1 MKRTLLA
8 VCLAAANASAA
19 TFLVPSDAELVRASK
34 AIVVATA
41 GSSASRFA
49 PGGWIETV
57 TEMRVDEA
65 IKGPIDTGDII
76 HVTELGGIV
85 NRLAYVVPGSPRY
98 GPGERVLLFLE
109 TNSRGEWVS
118 KNMAVG
124 KFSLAGDRLLRDAT
138 SMRGWD
144 YDGTSHREP
153 LRAAQP
159 FLRFVRESAAGRAS
173 AEDYVIPVA
182 AGFSP
187 PVLAATGPPAST
199 YLLQLTG
206 ASGTLGLR
214 WNRFPSAVVFL
225 SHGTQPGALNGG
237 LTALQR
243 GLAAWSSDPNSD
255 VIYQY
260 GGTTAVSS
268 TGLISG
274 NPDGVNSIQF
284 NDPSNEIAGSYTGS
298 GGDTL
303 AIGGA
308 WASTTG
314 AGSTHTFAG
323 ETFYTIFEADLV
335 VQDGITGA
343 GISGNGFDHV
353 MTHELGHTLGL
364 RHSDEP
370 PAGGTSSTAAI
381 MNSSVAFNSDPYGAN
396 LQAWDREAIDA
407 VYGVAQTPAC
417 TPPSITIQPQS
428 SALGSGP
435 VTLSVGAS
443 GDAPFQF
450 QWYIGQ
456 RGNTSQPIGGGTSSA
471 LTAQPTVTTSYWVRV
486 SNGCTPPADSQT
498 ATVTVNGCPAVFI
511 TSVTDSASIIEGR
524 SVTLSANAN
533 GGTITYEWF
542 IGAPGVTT
550 TSAGAGSSII
560 VTPSITT
567 TYWLR
572 VSNTCGAS
580 IASDSIVIT
589 VTPCTAPRILVQ
601 PAGGD
606 VLSAT
611 TTSISVGDLGTR
623 PTLYQWY
630 EGSVGDTSNPVM
642 NANAASFT
650 TPLLLASMS
659 YWVRITNDCGT
670 VESGVARV
678 NVVSSCQAPV
688 IVAQPRDQTVTAGAN
703 AVVSVVVSGTSLHY
717 AWYQGPV
724 FDFTRPLS
732 GVGPATVTNAINAP
746 TQFWVRVTS
755 PCGSL
760 NSTAATV
767 TPQGVSRR
775 RPAGH

>member
-41 GSSASRFA
+41 GTSASRFA

-65 IKGPIDTGDII
+65 IKGPIDPDDIT

-85 NRLAYVVPGSPRY
+85 NGLAYVVPGSPRY
-98 GPGERVLLFLE
+98 GQGERVLLFLE
-109 TNSRGEWVS
+109 TNSRGEWCS

-144 YDGTSHREP
+144 YDGSPHREP

-159 FLRFVRESAAGRAS
+159 FLRFVRETAAGRAS
-173 AEDYVIPVA
+173 AEDYFLSA
-182 AGFSP
+182 EAGLSTYTP
-187 PVLAATGPPAST
+187 ATGPPAST

-308 WASTTG
+308 WASSTG

-353 MTHELGHTLGL
+353 MTHELDRGDHGLQRRLQQRPLRRQPAGVGQRSDRRRLWRGPDAGMHAAIDHHPAAVERARQRTGHALRRCQRRRAVPVPVVHRAEGQHFAADRRRDVQRAHRATDRDDIVLGARL
-364 RHSDEP
+364 ERMHSAGRQSDRHSDSKWMP
-370 PAGGTSSTAAI
+370 RGFHLFSH
-381 MNSSVAFNSDPYGAN
+381 
-396 LQAWDREAIDA
+396 
-407 VYGVAQTPAC
+407 
-417 TPPSITIQPQS
+417 
-428 SALGSGP
+428 
-435 VTLSVGAS
+435 
-443 GDAPFQF
+443 
-450 QWYIGQ
+450 GQ
-456 RGNTSQPIGGGTSSA
+456 
-471 LTAQPTVTTSYWVRV
+471 
-486 SNGCTPPADSQT
+486 
-498 ATVTVNGCPAVFI
+498 
-511 TSVTDSASIIEGR
+511 
-524 SVTLSANAN
+524 
-533 GGTITYEWF
+533 
-542 IGAPGVTT
+542 
-550 TSAGAGSSII
+550 
-560 VTPSITT
+560 
-567 TYWLR
+567 
-572 VSNTCGAS
+572 
-580 IASDSIVIT
+580 
-589 VTPCTAPRILVQ
+589 
-601 PAGGD
+601 
-606 VLSAT
+606 
-611 TTSISVGDLGTR
+611 
-623 PTLYQWY
+623 
-630 EGSVGDTSNPVM
+630 
-642 NANAASFT
+642 
-650 TPLLLASMS
+650 
-659 YWVRITNDCGT
+659 
-670 VESGVARV
+670 
-678 NVVSSCQAPV
+678 
-688 IVAQPRDQTVTAGAN
+688 
-703 AVVSVVVSGTSLHY
+703 
-717 AWYQGPV
+717 
-724 FDFTRPLS
+724 
-732 GVGPATVTNAINAP
+732 
-746 TQFWVRVTS
+746 
-755 PCGSL
+755 
-760 NSTAATV
+760 
-767 TPQGVSRR
+767 
-775 RPAGH
+775 